1 MAKDNSFDIT
11 SKANLQEL
19 DNAISMAKTEIANRF
34 DFRGSKSQITR
45 ADGVVK
51 IISDDD
57 YKLGSV
63 IDILKGKMVK
73 RKVSLK
79 FLDYQKV
86 EDALGGTKKQDIKIK
101 QGIAQEQ
108 AKDIVQ
114 KVKDAK
120 LKVQAS
126 IQGDQVRVSAK
137 KIDDLQA
144 VIQLLRAA
152 NLPIELQFVNY
163 R

>member
-1 MAKDNSFDIT
+1 MVKDSSFDIT
-11 SKANLQEL
+11 SKANLEEIN
-19 DNAISMAKTEIANRF
+19 NAISMAMKEIVNRF
-34 DFRGSKSQITR
+34 DFKGSKSQITR
-45 ADGVVK
+45 SEEIIK

-57 YKLGSV
+57 YKLGQV
-63 IDILKGKMVK
+63 IDILKNKLVK

-79 FLDYQKV
+79 FLDPQKA

-108 AKDIVQ
+108 AKEIV
-114 KVKDAK
+114 KTIKNAK

-126 IQGDQVRVSAK
+126 IQGDQIRVSSK
-137 KIDDLQA
+137 KIDDLQT
-144 VIQLLRAA
+144 VIKLLHSK
-152 NLPIELQFVNY
+152 NLPIELQFTNY